1 MIHVLLVNAM
11 GLLNDVLVEVLD
23 GEPDIDVIGT
33 ATTVEAALASSA
45 EADVIL
51 VSTLLPDDGALALT
65 RRAAQAEIAA
75 KVLVLGLNESK
86 AQVLRY
92 VEAGAAGYVLS
103 THGVEDLLTRVR
115 AAHNEEALV
124 SPAVAAALMARTA
137 DLARRFADVEH
148 GAGAD
153 ELTPREREVLDLVR
167 QGLTNQE
174 IADRLFIELGTAKN
188 HVHSILQKLGV
199 NNRQQAAAYLAVM

>member
-153 ELTPREREVLDLVR
+153 ELTPREREVLDLVG

>member
-1 MIHVLLVNAM
+1 
-11 GLLNDVLVEVLD
+11 
-23 GEPDIDVIGT
+23 
-33 ATTVEAALASSA
+33 
-45 EADVIL
+45 
-51 VSTLLPDDGALALT
+51 
-65 RRAAQAEIAA
+65 
-75 KVLVLGLNESK
+75 VLGLNESK

-153 ELTPREREVLDLVR
+153 ELTPREREVLDLVG

>member
-11 GLLNDVLVEVLD
+11 GLLNDVLAEVLD

-153 ELTPREREVLDLVR
+153 ELTPREREVLDLVG

>member
-1 MIHVLLVNAM
+1 M

-33 ATTVEAALASSA
+33 ATTVEAALASSV

-153 ELTPREREVLDLVR
+153 ELTPREREVLDLVG